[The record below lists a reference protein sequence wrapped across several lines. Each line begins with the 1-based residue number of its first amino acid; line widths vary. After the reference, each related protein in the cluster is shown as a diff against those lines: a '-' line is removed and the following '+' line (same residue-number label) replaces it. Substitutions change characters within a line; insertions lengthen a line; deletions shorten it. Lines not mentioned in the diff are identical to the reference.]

1 MTETTK
7 EYLTRNVTDLKDML
21 NQSVS
26 LYGKNPA
33 FLQKVEKAG
42 DYKEINYL
50 KFMSDMNSLG
60 TKLLDMGLKGQN
72 IAIIGPNCYH
82 FVLAYYAIVC
92 GVGVAVPL
100 DKELSP
106 HEINNLIKQADCKA
120 IFYTEDFKDSIDF
133 SIVDHKFEMKQYP
146 KETCDMDILIRSGKS
161 LINDGDTTFVTSKI
175 DPNSM
180 CAILFTSGTTG
191 NAKGVMI
198 NHHNIVSNIMDICRI
213 VKVYPEDRS
222 LSLLPIHHTFE
233 STIGISTMLYAG
245 GSVAFYEGLKYV
257 SKNFKEAKATILV
270 AVPLIV
276 ESIYNKIHKEA
287 AKQKKTKILE
297 FGINLNKTLKAVGID
312 LKKQLFKSVY
322 KQFGGRLRLVVVG
335 AAAMDPNVVRG
346 FEDLGIR
353 MVQGYGL
360 TECSPLVTG
369 TPDFEN
375 TYRKAG
381 SVGPVVISGELK
393 IINKDDE
400 DIGEIIYKGPNV
412 MLGYY
417 NNKEET
423 QKVLKDGW
431 FHTGDLGFVDD
442 KGWLYI
448 TGRSKNVIVTKT
460 GKNIYPEE
468 IEAFFLG
475 SKYIQEILV
484 YGATDEDVPD
494 SDTIVAAQIRPN
506 LEVIH
511 EEYGKDYSD
520 EQISALI
527 KKTVSAMNM
536 ELPNYKRVRNMMI
549 REDEFEKTTTK
560 KIKRHQNV

>member
-1 MTETTK
+1 MTETKKT
-7 EYLTRNVTDLKDML
+7 YMTRNITDLKDML

-26 LYGKNPA
+26 LFGKNPA

-60 TKLLDMGLKGQN
+60 TKLLDMGLKDQK

-100 DKELSP
+100 DKELSSA
-106 HEINNLIKQADCKA
+106 EINNLIKQADCKA
-120 IFYTEDFKDSIDF
+120 IFYTEGFEDDIDF
-133 SIVDHKFEMKQYP
+133 SLVDHKFEMRQYP
-146 KETCDMDILIRSGKS
+146 KEICDIDRLIKSGKE
-161 LINDGDTTFVTSKI
+161 LINNGDTTFVTAKV
-175 DPNSM
+175 DPNAMS
-180 CAILFTSGTTG
+180 AILFTSGTTG

-198 NHHNIVSNIMDICRI
+198 TQRNIVSNIMDICRI

-233 STIGISTMLYAG
+233 STIGISTLLYAG

-276 ESIYNKIHKEA
+276 ESMYNKIQKEA

-297 FGINLNKTLKAVGID
+297 FGVSLNKTLQAVGLD
-312 LKKQLFKSVY
+312 LKKQIFSSVY
-322 KQFGGRLRLVVVG
+322 KQFGGKLRLVVAG

-360 TECSPLVTG
+360 TECSPLVSG

-375 TYRKAG
+375 TYKKAG
-381 SVGPVVISGELK
+381 SVGPVVVSGELK
-393 IINKDDE
+393 IINKDE
-400 DIGEIIYKGPNV
+400 EGIGEIIFKGPNV

-417 NNKEET
+417 KNQEET
-423 QKVLKDGW
+423 DKVLIDGW
-431 FHTGDLGFVDD
+431 FHTGDLGFIDD

-475 SKYIQEILV
+475 SKYIKEILV

-494 SDTIVAAQIRPN
+494 SDTIVAAQIRPDT
-506 LEVIH
+506 EIIH
-511 EEYGKDYSD
+511 EEFGEDYSD
-520 EQISALI
+520 EQISDLI
-527 KKTVSAMNM
+527 KNTVSGLNM
-536 ELPNYKRVRNMMI
+536 ELPNYKRVRNMI
-549 REDEFEKTTTK
+549 VREDEFEKTTTK
-560 KIKRHQNV
+560 KIKRHQNI